1 MVVPMAGTLYIVA
14 TPIGNLEDLSF
25 RAVRVLREA
34 DRIACE
40 DTRHTRRLL
49 DHYGIEKPL
58 LSYHEHNEKER
69 TEELLRELEEGRSV
83 ALVSDAGTPLIAD
96 PGYRIV
102 HAARERDI
110 PVSPIPGPSAIM
122 AALSAGGLA
131 TDAFLFAGFLPAKA
145 RARRRA
151 LEGWQSLEAT
161 LVFYE
166 APHRVVESLRAIAE
180 VMGDRRLAVAREL
193 TKIHEEF
200 LDGTAASIADTLEAR
215 PAIKGE
221 FTIMVARADQAP
233 PPDPA
238 GIEAEVAALVAA
250 GTPRMDALKAVARR
264 YGLSKREVY
273 REWFRL

>member
-1 MVVPMAGTLYIVA
+1 
-14 TPIGNLEDLSF
+14 
-25 RAVRVLREA
+25 
-34 DRIACE
+34 
-40 DTRHTRRLL
+40 
-49 DHYGIEKPL
+49 
-58 LSYHEHNEKER
+58 
-69 TEELLRELEEGRSV
+69 
-83 ALVSDAGTPLIAD
+83 
-96 PGYRIV
+96 
-102 HAARERDI
+102 
-110 PVSPIPGPSAIM
+110 M

-131 TDAFLFAGFLPAKA
+131 TDAFLFAGFLPAKTGA
-145 RARRRA
+145 RQRA
-151 LEGWQSLEAT
+151 LEAWQSLEAT

-180 VMGDRRLAVAREL
+180 VVGDRRVVVAREL

-221 FTIMVARADQAP
+221 FTIMVARAEQAP

-264 YGLSKREVY
+264 CGLSKREVY
-273 REWFRL
+273 RRVV

>member
-69 TEELLRELEEGRSV
+69 TEELLRDLEEGRSV

-102 HAARERDI
+102 HAARERGI

-131 TDAFLFAGFLPAKA
+131 TDAFLFGGFLPAKSG
-145 RARRRA
+145 ARRRA
-151 LEGWQSLEAT
+151 LETWQSIEGT

-180 VMGDRRLAVAREL
+180 VAGDRRVVVAREL

-200 LDGTAASIADTLEAR
+200 LNGTAASVADTLEAR
-215 PAIKGE
+215 PTIKGE
-221 FTIMVARADQAP
+221 FTIMVARAESAP
-233 PPDPA
+233 PPNPA
-238 GIEAEVAALVAA
+238 GIEAEVAALVAG
-250 GTPRMDALKAVARR
+250 GTPRMDAVKTVARR
-264 YGLSKREVY
+264 HGLSKREVY
-273 REWFRL
+273 RRVV

>member
-1 MVVPMAGTLYIVA
+1 MVGTLFIIG

-25 RAVRVLREA
+25 RAVRVLKEA

-49 DHYGIEKPL
+49 DHYGIDRPL
-58 LSYHEHNEKER
+58 VSYHEHNEKER
-69 TEELLRELEEGRSV
+69 TAELLRELEEGRTV

-102 HAARERDI
+102 HAARERGI

-122 AALSAGGLA
+122 AALSAGGMA
-131 TDAFLFAGFLPAKA
+131 TDAFLFAGFLPAKPG
-145 RARRRA
+145 ARRRA
-151 LEGWQSLEAT
+151 LEAWHAREAT

-180 VMGDRRLAVAREL
+180 VAGARRVVVAREL

-200 LDGTAASIADTLEAR
+200 LEGTAASIADTLEAR
-215 PAIKGE
+215 PSIKGE
-221 FTIMVARADQAP
+221 FTILVARAEAAP
-233 PPDPA
+233 PAEPA
-238 GIEAEVAALVAA
+238 DIEAEVAALMAG

-264 YGLSKREVY
+264 HGLSKREVY
-273 REWFRL
+273 RKVEGG

>member
-1 MVVPMAGTLYIVA
+1 MAGTLYIVG

-25 RAVRVLREA
+25 RAVRALKEA

-49 DHYGIEKPL
+49 DHYGIDRPL
-58 LSYHEHNEKER
+58 VSYHEHNEKER
-69 TEELLRELEEGRSV
+69 TAELLRELEEGRNV

-102 HAARERDI
+102 HAARERGI
-110 PVSPIPGPSAIM
+110 PVSPIPGASAIM

-145 RARRRA
+145 GARKRV
-151 LEGWQSLEAT
+151 LESWRSLEAT

-180 VMGDRRLAVAREL
+180 VAGDRRVVVAREL

-200 LDGTAASIADTLEAR
+200 LEGTAASIADTLEAR

-221 FTIMVARADQAP
+221 FTILVARAEAAP
-233 PPDPA
+233 PSDPA
-238 GIEAEVAALVAA
+238 NIEAEVAALVAG

-273 REWFRL
+273 RRVEGG

>member
-69 TEELLRELEEGRSV
+69 TEELLRELEEGRNV

-102 HAARERDI
+102 HAARERGI
-110 PVSPIPGPSAIM
+110 PVSPIPGPSAVM

-131 TDAFLFAGFLPAKA
+131 TDAFLFAGFLPAKTGA
-145 RARRRA
+145 RQRA
-151 LEGWQSLEAT
+151 LEAWQSLEAT

-180 VMGDRRLAVAREL
+180 VVGDRRVVVAREL

-221 FTIMVARADQAP
+221 FTIMVARAEQAP

-264 YGLSKREVY
+264 CGLSKREVY
-273 REWFRL
+273 RRVV

>member
-1 MVVPMAGTLYIVA
+1 MVGTLFIIG

-49 DHYGIEKPL
+49 DHYGIDRPL
-58 LSYHEHNEKER
+58 VSYHEHNEKER
-69 TEELLRELEEGRSV
+69 TAELLRELEEGRTI

-102 HAARERDI
+102 HAARERGI
-110 PVSPIPGPSAIM
+110 PVSPIPGASAIM

-145 RARRRA
+145 GARRRA
-151 LEGWQSLEAT
+151 LETWQSLEAT

-180 VMGDRRLAVAREL
+180 VAGGRRVVVAREL

-200 LDGTAASIADTLEAR
+200 LEGTAASIADTLETR

-221 FTIMVARADQAP
+221 FTILVARAEAAP
-233 PPDPA
+233 PSDPA
-238 GIEAEVAALVAA
+238 DIAAEVAALVAG

-273 REWFRL
+273 RRVEGG

>member
-1 MVVPMAGTLYIVA
+1 MPGTLFIIG
-14 TPIGNLEDLSF
+14 TPIGNLEDISF

-49 DHYGIEKPL
+49 EHCGIDKPL

-69 TEELLRELEEGRSV
+69 TAELLRALEEGVSV

-102 HAARERDI
+102 HAARERGI

-122 AALSAGGLA
+122 AALSASGLA
-131 TDAFLFAGFLPAKA
+131 TDAFLFGGFLPAKA
-145 RARRRA
+145 AARRRT
-151 LEGWQSLEAT
+151 LEVWRSLDAT

-166 APHRVVESLRAIAE
+166 APHRMIESLRAIGE
-180 VMGDRRLAVAREL
+180 ILGSRRVVVAREL

-200 LDGTAASIADTLEAR
+200 LEGRAASIADTLAAR
-215 PAIKGE
+215 PAVKGE
-221 FTIMVARADQAP
+221 FTILIARDEP
-233 PPDPA
+233 SGDSGPA
-238 GIEAEVAALVAA
+238 NIEAEVQALISA
-250 GTPRMDALKAVARR
+250 GTPRMDAFKAVARR
-264 YGLSKREVY
+264 HGLSKRDVY
-273 REWFRL
+273 RRVEGG

>member
-1 MVVPMAGTLYIVA
+1 MVGTLFIIG

-49 DHYGIEKPL
+49 EHYGIDRPL
-58 LSYHEHNEKER
+58 VSYHEHNEKER
-69 TEELLRELEEGRSV
+69 TAELLRELEEGRTI

-102 HAARERDI
+102 HAARERGI

-145 RARRRA
+145 GARQRA
-151 LEGWQSLEAT
+151 LEVWQSLEAT

-180 VMGDRRLAVAREL
+180 VAGARRVVVAREL

-200 LDGTAASIADTLEAR
+200 LEGTAASIADTLEAR

-221 FTIMVARADQAP
+221 FTILVARAEAAP
-233 PPDPA
+233 PSDPA
-238 GIEAEVAALVAA
+238 DIAAEVAALMAS

-273 REWFRL
+273 RRVESG